1 MGASFLNLVATK
13 VTVKGEEQKFVSL
26 HLRQG
31 FNRHH
36 TFTVVVN
43 YLSPNNTFQQT
54 PEKFIGYIGE
64 TASISFVHR
73 QTGESYDFEGIITQ
87 VEMVG
92 SMGETGGV
100 AIHGTSPTILYENNR
115 TLDSWMDQSLSTIIK
130 EATQEYG
137 KVNLVSNPKYAAPIP
152 YMAQYNES
160 VFDFM
165 NRLSALYG
173 EWFYYDGTKVYFGK
187 PDRDNTEKIVY
198 DMDLEEVRLV
208 ANLVPGK
215 SARYDYVA
223 QENKQHNADTP
234 AKPDGMNDL
243 QSIAHSCSEKAYTA
257 KTTSAAEPHVMDKA
271 ELDEQM
277 RIVKNASG
285 ANLLNI
291 KGIGKTCRIRIGEII
306 DVSFPDRMKLPPLGK
321 FRIVGI
327 EHEVRRDGHYS
338 NSFVGVPDGTVHIPV
353 PDVKRPLALPELATV
368 KENNDDKGQGRVK
381 VAFDWQKNGKTT
393 NWIRVQ
399 TPNAGVSGAVPKNR
413 GWVFVPE
420 IGDQVM
426 VSYEHGNPD
435 RPYVTGSVFHSGSGK
450 GGDKDN
456 KVKSII
462 TRSGNA
468 IVFDDE
474 TGSIVITDQTGK
486 QLIMLDG
493 TDAITVMA
501 KKSIT
506 LTNEAE
512 SVIVMDDKSIGL
524 QADTIA
530 LEGRKSVTLLSG
542 NECMVLS
549 SEKSIISSSGTNIK
563 QEAAKDY
570 DVAAKNGTVNGVNLM
585 IEGKGNVTVSGG
597 IVKFNS

>member
-54 PEKFIGYIGE
+54 PEKFIDYIGE

-137 KVNLVSNPKYAAPIP
+137 KVNLVSIPKYAAPIP

-257 KTTSAAEPHVMDKA
+257 KTTSAADPHVTDKA

-420 IGDQVM
+420 VGDQVM

>member
-257 KTTSAAEPHVMDKA
+257 KTTSAADPHVTDKA

-399 TPNAGVSGAVPKNR
+399 TPNAGVSGAVSKNR

-420 IGDQVM
+420 VGDQVM

-501 KKSIT
+501 KRSIT

-563 QEAAKDY
+563 QEATKDY

>member
-137 KVNLVSNPKYAAPIP
+137 KVNLVSNPKYATPIP

-257 KTTSAAEPHVMDKA
+257 KTTSAADPHVTDKA

-368 KENNDDKGQGRVK
+368 KENNDNKGQGRVK

-493 TDAITVMA
+493 TNAITVMA
-501 KKSIT
+501 KRSIT

-563 QEAAKDY
+563 QEATKDY

>member
-257 KTTSAAEPHVMDKA
+257 KTTSAADPHVTDKA

-381 VAFDWQKNGKTT
+381 VAFDWQKIGKTT

-420 IGDQVM
+420 VGDQVM

>member
-1 MGASFLNLVATK
+1 M
-13 VTVKGEEQKFVSL
+13 
-26 HLRQG
+26 
-31 FNRHH
+31 
-36 TFTVVVN
+36 
-43 YLSPNNTFQQT
+43 
-54 PEKFIGYIGE
+54 
-64 TASISFVHR
+64 
-73 QTGESYDFEGIITQ
+73 
-87 VEMVG
+87 
-92 SMGETGGV
+92 
-100 AIHGTSPTILYENNR
+100 
-115 TLDSWMDQSLSTIIK
+115 
-130 EATQEYG
+130 
-137 KVNLVSNPKYAAPIP
+137 
-152 YMAQYNES
+152 
-160 VFDFM
+160 
-165 NRLSALYG
+165 
-173 EWFYYDGTKVYFGK
+173 
-187 PDRDNTEKIVY
+187 
-198 DMDLEEVRLV
+198 
-208 ANLVPGK
+208 
-215 SARYDYVA
+215 
-223 QENKQHNADTP
+223 
-234 AKPDGMNDL
+234 
-243 QSIAHSCSEKAYTA
+243 
-257 KTTSAAEPHVMDKA
+257 
-271 ELDEQM
+271 
-277 RIVKNASG
+277 
-285 ANLLNI
+285 
-291 KGIGKTCRIRIGEII
+291 
-306 DVSFPDRMKLPPLGK
+306 
-321 FRIVGI
+321 
-327 EHEVRRDGHYS
+327 
-338 NSFVGVPDGTVHIPV
+338 
-353 PDVKRPLALPELATV
+353 
-368 KENNDDKGQGRVK
+368 
-381 VAFDWQKNGKTT
+381 AFDWQKNGKTT
-393 NWIRVQ
+393 NWVRVQ

-420 IGDQVM
+420 VGDQVM

-563 QEAAKDY
+563 QEAEKDY

>member
-257 KTTSAAEPHVMDKA
+257 KTTSAADPHVTDKA

-420 IGDQVM
+420 VGDQVM

-493 TDAITVMA
+493 TDAITIMA

>member
-43 YLSPNNTFQQT
+43 YLSPNNAFQQT

-257 KTTSAAEPHVMDKA
+257 KTTSAADPHVTDKA

-368 KENNDDKGQGRVK
+368 KENNDNKGQGRVK

-420 IGDQVM
+420 VGDQVM

-468 IVFDDE
+468 IIFDDE

-501 KKSIT
+501 KRSIT

-563 QEAAKDY
+563 QEATKDY

>member
-137 KVNLVSNPKYAAPIP
+137 KVNLVSNPKYATPIP

-257 KTTSAAEPHVMDKA
+257 KTTSAADPHVTDKA

-338 NSFVGVPDGTVHIPV
+338 NSFVGVPDSTVHIPV
-353 PDVKRPLALPELATV
+353 PDAKRPLALPELATV

-420 IGDQVM
+420 VGDQVM

-563 QEAAKDY
+563 QEATKDY

>member
-257 KTTSAAEPHVMDKA
+257 KTTSTADPHVTDKA

-368 KENNDDKGQGRVK
+368 KENNDNKGQGRVK

-501 KKSIT
+501 KRSIT

-549 SEKSIISSSGTNIK
+549 SEKSIINSSGTNIK
-563 QEAAKDY
+563 QEATKDY

>member
-1 MGASFLNLVATK
+1 MGASFLNLVAAK

-130 EATQEYG
+130 EVTQEYG

-257 KTTSAAEPHVMDKA
+257 KTTSAADPHVTDKA

-420 IGDQVM
+420 VGDQVM

>member
-54 PEKFIGYIGE
+54 PEKFIDYIGE

-257 KTTSAAEPHVMDKA
+257 KTTSAADPHVTDKA

-420 IGDQVM
+420 VGDQVM

-435 RPYVTGSVFHSGSGK
+435 RPYVTGSVFHSSSGK

>member
-1 MGASFLNLVATK
+1 MGASFLNLVTTK

-257 KTTSAAEPHVMDKA
+257 KTTSAADPHVTDKA

-420 IGDQVM
+420 VGDQVM